1 MGSVIGLG
9 ELKAIRETLRAEKK
23 TVVFTN
29 GCFDIIHRGHV
40 EYLAKAKA
48 LGDVLLVGVNT
59 DASTRRIKGNK
70 RPVVGEGDR
79 AFIVANLTAV
89 DYVCM
94 FDEDTPLEIITALQ
108 PDVLAKGA
116 DWKTEHIVGKDV
128 VERSGGRVATIAVVP
143 NRSTSSIIERI
154 LERFTSP

>member
-9 ELKAIRETLRAEKK
+9 ELKKIRETLRAEKK

-70 RPVVGEGDR
+70 RPVVGEDDR

-116 DWKTEHIVGKDV
+116 DWKTEDIVGKDV
-128 VERSGGRVATIAVVP
+128 VERSGGRVTTIAVVP
-143 NRSTSSIIERI
+143 NHSTSSIIERI